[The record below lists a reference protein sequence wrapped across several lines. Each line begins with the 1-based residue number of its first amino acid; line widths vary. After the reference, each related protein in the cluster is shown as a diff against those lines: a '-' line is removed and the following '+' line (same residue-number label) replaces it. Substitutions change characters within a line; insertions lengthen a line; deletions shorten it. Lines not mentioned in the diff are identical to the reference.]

1 MAACVIFGAI
11 AVAGVEK
18 GIKVLRND
26 NLRFGAV
33 AQGFH
38 WLTLILVLAMFGLA
52 FIMGEIPKGPDK
64 TALTQLHKSIGVT
77 IFAVTLLR
85 LLWRWAVPP
94 PPLPDGMSDFERFAA
109 KAVHLLLYL
118 GLLVQASVGMLRS
131 WSAGAPIVLFDSI
144 TLPALIAP
152 DETLKE
158 VFGWAH
164 SLIAWGLLALISA
177 HALAAIVHHV
187 KKGDDVLLRM
197 LPGTR
202 GLQEKRRD
210 RAS

>member
-1 MAACVIFGAI
+1 
-11 AVAGVEK
+11 
-18 GIKVLRND
+18 VLKND

-52 FIMGEIPKGPDK
+52 FIMGEIPKGPDR
-64 TALTQLHKSIGVT
+64 TALTQLHKSVGVT

-94 PPLPDGMSDFERFAA
+94 LPLPEAMSDFERFAA
-109 KAVHLLLYL
+109 KAVHLLLYM

-144 TLPALIAP
+144 ALPALIAP

-158 VFGWAH
+158 IFGWAH

-202 GLQEKRRD
+202 RLQEKRRD
-210 RAS
+210 RVS